1 MFTIEQIKA
10 AHAKVKSGAD
20 FPKYIQ
26 DMKQLGVTSYQ
37 HYVADG
43 HIKYYG
49 ENNFTISGDSKW
61 EIRPVTDIGQ
71 VSELKQI
78 LKTHQQGQTNY
89 PTFCLQAAEIGV
101 EKWVVDTQKMTCTYY
116 DKAGKE
122 MLVEAI
128 PELR

>member
-26 DMKQLGVTSYQ
+26 DMKQLGVNSYY

-49 ENNFTISGDSKW
+49 VNNFTISADAKW
-61 EIRPVTDIGQ
+61 ATRPVAD
-71 VSELKQI
+71 VSDSAKLKHTI
-78 LKTHQQGQTNY
+78 KIHQQGQTDY

-101 EKWVVDTQKMTCTYY
+101 EKWVVDIQKMTCVYY
-116 DKAGKE
+116 DKANNE
-122 MLVEAI
+122 MLIEPI
-128 PELR
+128 PEP